1 MWQPPTMEL
10 MPGFWAPKPSR
21 FWNAALAPLRKYY
34 LRSFYKIS
42 AVNIVGQENLACI
55 KPGDGALVAPNHSH
69 DSDPHVM
76 MDVGHRMGRQFYFM
90 AAWQVFLA
98 HHGVDGWVMQRFGAF
113 SVDREG
119 CDRRALRQ
127 ASDLLTGGQSLVIFP
142 EGEIYHT
149 NERLTPLREGV
160 AFMAVTAQRDLEK
173 AGGGKRVWV
182 VPTCIRYKYDQD
194 ITPRLTEAVSAME
207 RRFLL
212 PTVAGEPL
220 PQRITRLGE
229 VLLTIK
235 EKQALGHGQEGDLA
249 SRLRRL
255 IDALLGKLEGKYLAK
270 PNAGESV
277 PVRVKTLR
285 HSILEAMGADAAK
298 APAYQPAL
306 DDLHLVLQLYSYPGD
321 YVSSRPTVERMAETV
336 EKFEED
342 LDGVA
347 TPKGSRSA
355 TVTFGPA
362 IDVAPFIASRPRAAS
377 IELTGQLEENI
388 KKLMD
393 ATAAEKLASR

>member
-1 MWQPPTMEL
+1 MEL

-21 FWNAALAPLRKYY
+21 FWNAMLAPLRRYY
-34 LRSFYKIS
+34 LGSYYKIS
-42 AVNIVGQENLACI
+42 SVNVRGQEHLSCI
-55 KPGDGALVAPNHSH
+55 KPGDGAMVAPNHSH

-76 MDVGHRMGRQFYFM
+76 MDVGHRMGRQLYFM

-98 HHGVDGWVMQRFGAF
+98 HHGIDGWVMQRFGAF

-119 CDRRALRQ
+119 CDRRAMRQ
-127 ASDLLTGGQSLVIFP
+127 ASELLTTGQWLVVFP

-173 AGGGKRVWV
+173 AGGRKKVWV

-194 ITPRLTEAVSAME
+194 ITPRLQEAVAAME

-212 PTVAGEPL
+212 PVALGEPL
-220 PQRITRLGE
+220 PQRIVRLGE

-235 EKQALGHGQEGDLA
+235 EKQVLGQGQSGELA
-249 SRLRRL
+249 ARLRTL
-255 IDALLGKLEGKYLAK
+255 IDTLLGRLEGKFFEK
-270 PNAGESV
+270 SNASESV

-285 HSILEAMGADAAK
+285 RSVLEAIGGGEGKNTEGKTVVSPEHQA
-298 APAYQPAL
+298 AL

-321 YVSSRPTVERMAETV
+321 YVSSKPTVERMAETI

-347 TPKGSRSA
+347 APKGSRSA
-355 TVTFGPA
+355 TVTFGPP

-377 IELTGQLEENI
+377 MELTGKLEESI
-388 KKLMD
+388 RGLM
-393 ATAAEKLASR
+393 ESRLGDQ